1 MLSSVPRQKFENTFS
16 CLILVSSVKMR
27 AAQST
32 CVSAIHPEDSSQ
44 SSDEGQESRECG
56 PTDDRMRSGVH
67 F

>member
-1 MLSSVPRQKFENTFS
+1 MQSSVPRQEFENTFS

-27 AAQST
+27 EAQST

-44 SSDEGQESRECG
+44 SSDEGQDCG
-56 PTDDRMRSGVH
+56 ERGPNDDRIRSGVH